1 MNNANTKHIKKYIKN
16 LKKELPVSFQ
26 NRKEIIE
33 NIKNSIDSYF
43 LEHPNLSYEDLEEE
57 FGCPKELVS
66 NLIAME
72 DTENIKQGMKINR
85 NTKLIIICAVIII
98 IIAIFAGIK
107 IHGSFANVVY
117 TELATSEAEIIES
130 SSDVNISSETP

>member
-1 MNNANTKHIKKYIKN
+1 
-16 LKKELPVSFQ
+16 
-26 NRKEIIE
+26 
-33 NIKNSIDSYF
+33 
-43 LEHPNLSYEDLEEE
+43 
-57 FGCPKELVS
+57 
-66 NLIAME
+66 
-72 DTENIKQGMKINR
+72 MKINR

-107 IHGSFANVVY
+107 IHASFANVAY